1 MRLPVLGVD
10 ISQEWF
16 DAKIPQFNHR
26 ERFEQNTSGFKLL
39 LKRLKKH
46 GITKARVCMEAT
58 GLYYEKLAEFLHA
71 HGHEVVVVN
80 PQCIKAFSR
89 SELRRS
95 KSDPLDAQLIA
106 SFCEQKYE
114 QLHIWQPLPA
124 HYKQVREMLR
134 RRQALVDFRT
144 AEKNRLKA
152 GFSSPEVLSSIRQM
166 IDILGKQIKE
176 LERLANKIIDGDPEF
191 KVLVDLADSVGG
203 VSRLTAAIVLVE
215 VPRVLWSGRLAA
227 TFAGVIPSKESS
239 GKSLARSY
247 LSRVGS
253 ARLRQSLYMPAVV
266 ASQRNPVLKGFYDR
280 LKARGLKSKQALTA
294 VMRKLLHLIFGVLKT
309 GKRFDPLYE
318 SKRRSSLQQ
327 A

>member
-1 MRLPVLGVD
+1 VKLPVIGID
-10 ISQEWF
+10 ISKPWF
-16 DAKIPQFNHR
+16 DVEIPQCKHR
-26 ERFEQNTSGFKLL
+26 ERFEQNTSGFKLF

-46 GITKARVCMEAT
+46 GITKARICMEAT

-95 KSDPLDAQLIA
+95 KSDPLDAGLIA
-106 SFCEQKYE
+106 SFCQQKYE
-114 QLHIWQPLPA
+114 QLHTWQPLPA

-134 RRQALVDFRT
+134 RRQALIDFRT

-152 GFSSPEVLSSIRQM
+152 GFSSSEVLSSIRQM
-166 IDILGKQIKE
+166 IDTLSKQIKE
-176 LERLANKIIDGDPEF
+176 LERLAFKIVDGDSEL
-191 KVLVDLADSVGG
+191 KQLVDLADSVGG
-203 VSRLTAAIVLVE
+203 ISRLTAAIVLVE

-239 GKSLARSY
+239 GTSLNRSY

-253 ARLRQSLYMPAVV
+253 ARLRQALYMPAVV
-266 ASQRNPVLKGFYDR
+266 ASQKNPVLKAFYEC
-280 LKARGLKSKQALTA
+280 LVARGLKSKQALTA

-318 SKRRSSLQQ
+318 SKRRGALQQ
-327 A
+327 I